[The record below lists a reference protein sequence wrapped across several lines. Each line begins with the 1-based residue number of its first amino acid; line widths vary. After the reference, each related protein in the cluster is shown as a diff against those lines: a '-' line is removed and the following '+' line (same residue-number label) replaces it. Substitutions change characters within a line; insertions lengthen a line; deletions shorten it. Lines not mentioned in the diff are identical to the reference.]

1 MGKNHLPSVKV
12 KKARA
17 YRNKRRPSDDND
29 IVPEVSSD
37 SKVRFDETDADW
49 DVLNEAVAIAKLEA
63 VELELRSTK
72 EREDEE
78 ETPSDTDKY
87 DPVKE
92 ALEF

>member
-1 MGKNHLPSVKV
+1 M
-12 KKARA
+12 
-17 YRNKRRPSDDND
+17 
-29 IVPEVSSD
+29 
-37 SKVRFDETDADW
+37 
-49 DVLNEAVAIAKLEA
+49 NEAVAIAKLEA